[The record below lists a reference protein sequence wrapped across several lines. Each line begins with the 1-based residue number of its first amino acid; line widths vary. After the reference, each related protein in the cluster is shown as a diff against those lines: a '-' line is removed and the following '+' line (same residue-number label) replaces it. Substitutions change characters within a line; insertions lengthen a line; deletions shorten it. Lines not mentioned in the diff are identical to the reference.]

1 MDEKKRRRSD
11 DDGGRER
18 EVIKEREQGG
28 DAGCGQLSRASRS
41 TLQLLVMKGAVQ
53 EERFG
58 SLSWGSANHGAHWG
72 MIKMTFPEELTIRG
86 IHYTTLPYLS
96 AKHSDPAL

>member
-1 MDEKKRRRSD
+1 MDEKKRKKSD

-41 TLQLLVMKGAVQ
+41 TCS
-53 EERFG
+53 
-58 SLSWGSANHGAHWG
+58 SL
-72 MIKMTFPEELTIRG
+72 
-86 IHYTTLPYLS
+86 
-96 AKHSDPAL
+96 